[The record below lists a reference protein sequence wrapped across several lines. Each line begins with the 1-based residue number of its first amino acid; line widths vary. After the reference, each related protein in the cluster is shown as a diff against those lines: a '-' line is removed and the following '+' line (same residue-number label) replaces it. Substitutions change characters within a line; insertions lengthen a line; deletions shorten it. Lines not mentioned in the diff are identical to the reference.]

1 MNKVI
6 IIGCPGAGK
15 STFSRELQK
24 KIRLPLFH
32 LDMLFWNEDKTHVSR
47 EVFNQRLA
55 DIIALDQWIID
66 GNYSRTLEA
75 RLKAC
80 YTVFL
85 LDLPVDMCLKGVNAR
100 IGKTRDDMP
109 WVEQELDEEF
119 KNWILEFPQ
128 KELPRIY
135 SLLEKFNDK
144 NIIILKS
151 HDQIA
156 KYLSH
161 N

>member
-1 MNKVI
+1 M
-6 IIGCPGAGK
+6 
-15 STFSRELQK
+15 
-24 KIRLPLFH
+24 
-32 LDMLFWNEDKTHVSR
+32 
-47 EVFNQRLA
+47 
-55 DIIALDQWIID
+55 
-66 GNYSRTLEA
+66 
-75 RLKAC
+75 
-80 YTVFL
+80 VFL